1 MVDNPDIWDASK
13 LEIFRDE
20 FMDFLNCCE
29 IHSKETGG
37 HTILGENIFGSQT
50 RLLNGVFSGLAE
62 GIHDFKVLKSRQLG
76 CSTFA
81 RAFALFWMG
90 VHDGL
95 SGACILDSDG
105 NKEAARREIE
115 TMIENLPARLK
126 FPKIKTQNRYG
137 ITLANGSKLLFM
149 SAGQRKG
156 RGGGTLGRSAGLN
169 FVIASEMCLHPDT
182 PVIVGDG
189 KIKAIK
195 DVAVEDRV
203 VTHTGNEGRI
213 VDVIARKN
221 DKRMLRITPWL
232 GEDIICTY
240 DHKIVTQ
247 RGKVE
252 AQHLAFDDKLVMP
265 VRLIAEHRTHDTLPE
280 TKRGTRPGSISAG
293 SGATIKFTEEF
304 GFAIGYYL
312 AEGSLTYQRR
322 GEHYKE
328 NPSGIIFTRH
338 RNEKAYADRAIA
350 ALHSLTTGKRTT
362 KDNPRSLAT
371 TEHLYGSSFARW
383 VNEKFGAGDE
393 KRIPDEVFGWGSEF
407 CGGLL
412 AGLLCGDGS
421 KGGGNTVGGKVNL
434 VCLTTTRSSLATQAR
449 DLAASLGYGWASIR
463 SRPAG
468 NYYGRNCKASWTVVW
483 NGSGGGGL
491 RELMGL
497 APFKP
502 KTERKWTQR
511 YKDTAFSRAASETP
525 FHAIEIK
532 IRSVTEAEDCPVVY
546 DITVDH
552 EDHTFRTP
560 SMSVSNC
567 SWENQEGVV
576 SLRASLSKMFPN
588 RLYIWESTARGFN
601 VWFDM
606 WEEAKN
612 DDLTQRAIFLGWWSR
627 DDQRI
632 KVGTPAFEKY
642 GKEPPTDKEL
652 ERIKAVKDQYG
663 VDIDQEQLAWFRQT
677 TDPNQTLEA
686 GEQEDPTQRQ
696 EQPWTEEE
704 AFVLTGSSFF
714 SGDKLSEMI
723 VKTSSPN
730 WTGYKYYPGLD
741 FFNTRIERAKSV
753 RDVQLKVWEEPV
765 HDATYIV
772 TADPAFGHDET
783 NNNSALHV
791 LRCYADRV
799 EQVAEFASPLM
810 PTNHFAWVIASLCGW
825 YGCGPDGN
833 FNNIVHVIIEL
844 NGPGEAVWNEFKG
857 LKTIVENP
865 YYRKEAKERG
875 LANVFQNVRNYL
887 YSRSDSMGSGNNY
900 HWKCLAL
907 DTPIPTETGWTTIG
921 EIKVGDRLFDERG
934 EPCDVIA
941 VAPVQ
946 EGSPCLEV
954 TFDDGSKLV
963 ADEEHLWEL
972 SDGRILRTEDL
983 VEGDK
988 ISVAAPLLPETET
1001 KLPINPYTLGVWL
1014 GDGHSAAGRITA
1026 HKDDMPEMCLRLH
1039 YDGQELSSVSY
1050 PKGRNI
1056 ANVTIVGLTKKLREA
1071 GILGKK
1077 RIPKQYLRASIG
1089 DRMELLRGLMDTDG
1103 SIDTARQCSFST
1115 SSPELADDFS
1125 ELIRSLGFKAKK
1137 IVRSKTL
1144 EYKGK
1149 EVVCADAHQFWFT
1162 AYPDTPIFRL
1172 KRKLERQ
1179 RHEGTERRLRS
1190 KRHVITSIREVES
1203 VPVRCIEVNSPSHLY
1218 LAGDGMVPTH
1228 NTTGQL
1234 KEAIFE
1240 RFRDFLNSEIVII
1253 RSQALLEEMKGVIR
1267 DGSTIGAEGRNR
1279 DDRAFAMAM
1288 GLRCWEERARRQLMT
1303 AGKTKQR
1310 DEETRKV
1317 TAVDRFA
1324 LFNRG
1329 QLDAFFQK
1337 KRMARIQSAANA
1349 RYRGWRFR

>member
-50 RLLNGVFSGLAE
+50 RLLDGVFSGLAE

-169 FVIASEMCLHPDT
+169 FTISSEM
-182 PVIVGDG
+182 
-189 KIKAIK
+189 
-195 DVAVEDRV
+195 
-203 VTHTGNEGRI
+203 
-213 VDVIARKN
+213 
-221 DKRMLRITPWL
+221 
-232 GEDIICTY
+232 
-240 DHKIVTQ
+240 
-247 RGKVE
+247 
-252 AQHLAFDDKLVMP
+252 
-265 VRLIAEHRTHDTLPE
+265 
-280 TKRGTRPGSISAG
+280 
-293 SGATIKFTEEF
+293 
-304 GFAIGYYL
+304 
-312 AEGSLTYQRR
+312 
-322 GEHYKE
+322 
-328 NPSGIIFTRH
+328 
-338 RNEKAYADRAIA
+338 
-350 ALHSLTTGKRTT
+350 
-362 KDNPRSLAT
+362 
-371 TEHLYGSSFARW
+371 
-383 VNEKFGAGDE
+383 
-393 KRIPDEVFGWGSEF
+393 
-407 CGGLL
+407 
-412 AGLLCGDGS
+412 
-421 KGGGNTVGGKVNL
+421 
-434 VCLTTTRSSLATQAR
+434 
-449 DLAASLGYGWASIR
+449 
-463 SRPAG
+463 
-468 NYYGRNCKASWTVVW
+468 
-483 NGSGGGGL
+483 
-491 RELMGL
+491 
-497 APFKP
+497 
-502 KTERKWTQR
+502 
-511 YKDTAFSRAASETP
+511 
-525 FHAIEIK
+525 
-532 IRSVTEAEDCPVVY
+532 
-546 DITVDH
+546 
-552 EDHTFRTP
+552 
-560 SMSVSNC
+560 C

-601 VWFDM
+601 VWYDM

-627 DDQRI
+627 DDQRV
-632 KVGTPAFEKY
+632 KTGTPAFEKY

-833 FNNIVHVIIEL
+833 FNNTVNVIIEL
-844 NGPGEAVWNEFKG
+844 NGPGEAVWNEFRA

-865 YYRKEAKERG
+865 YYRKEARERG
-875 LANVFQNVRNYL
+875 IANVFNNVRNYI
-887 YSRSDSMGSGNNY
+887 YSRSDAMHGGNNWM
-900 HWKCLAL
+900 WK
-907 DTPIPTETGWTTIG
+907 
-921 EIKVGDRLFDERG
+921 
-934 EPCDVIA
+934 
-941 VAPVQ
+941 
-946 EGSPCLEV
+946 
-954 TFDDGSKLV
+954 
-963 ADEEHLWEL
+963 
-972 SDGRILRTEDL
+972 
-983 VEGDK
+983 
-988 ISVAAPLLPETET
+988 
-1001 KLPINPYTLGVWL
+1001 
-1014 GDGHSAAGRITA
+1014 
-1026 HKDDMPEMCLRLH
+1026 
-1039 YDGQELSSVSY
+1039 
-1050 PKGRNI
+1050 
-1056 ANVTIVGLTKKLREA
+1056 
-1071 GILGKK
+1071 
-1077 RIPKQYLRASIG
+1077 
-1089 DRMELLRGLMDTDG
+1089 
-1103 SIDTARQCSFST
+1103 T
-1115 SSPELADDFS
+1115 S
-1125 ELIRSLGFKAKK
+1125 
-1137 IVRSKTL
+1137 
-1144 EYKGK
+1144 
-1149 EVVCADAHQFWFT
+1149 Q
-1162 AYPDTPIFRL
+1162 
-1172 KRKLERQ
+1172 
-1179 RHEGTERRLRS
+1179 
-1190 KRHVITSIREVES
+1190 
-1203 VPVRCIEVNSPSHLY
+1203 
-1218 LAGDGMVPTH
+1218 
-1228 NTTGQL
+1228 QL
-1234 KEAIFE
+1234 KEVIFE
-1240 RFRDFLNSEIVII
+1240 RFRDFLNSEIVVI
-1253 RSQALLEEMKGVIR
+1253 RSQALLEEMKGVVR

-1288 GLRCWEERARRQLMT
+1288 GLRCWEERVRRQMMA

-1317 TAVDRFA
+1317 SAVDRFA

-1329 QLDAFFQK
+1329 QLDAFFK
-1337 KRMARIQSAANA
+1337 KKTMARIQSAAAA
-1349 RYRGWRFR
+1349 RYQGWRYR